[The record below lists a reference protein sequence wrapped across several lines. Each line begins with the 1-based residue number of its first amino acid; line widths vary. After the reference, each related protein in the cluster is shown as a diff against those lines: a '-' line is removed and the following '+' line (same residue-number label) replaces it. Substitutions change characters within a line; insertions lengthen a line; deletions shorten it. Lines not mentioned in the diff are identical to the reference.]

1 MQPTGGLR
9 PEGYCVLMNAVPDLV
24 AVCWGAVCSGLS
36 VRTGSESEKTFGEG
50 TGTLGTF
57 GTHGTHDAST
67 SEKKKTA
74 KTFAGFA
81 STTSRG
87 ALASP
92 HGLRAPSE
100 KTIGEHS
107 EAMGEGG
114 LQGENEGTLRMR
126 EEEEEGQKARR
137 VLLFALTA
145 AQETAVYKAA
155 IMGHADVV
163 VYLVRSSRRE
173 KRPL

>member
-1 MQPTGGLR
+1 M
-9 PEGYCVLMNAVPDLV
+9 LMNAVPDLV

-126 EEEEEGQKARR
+126 EEEEGQKARR

>member
-1 MQPTGGLR
+1 MD
-9 PEGYCVLMNAVPDLV
+9 AVRDLV

-50 TGTLGTF
+50 TGNLGTF

-114 LQGENEGTLRMR
+114 LAGENEGTLRMR
-126 EEEEEGQKARR
+126 EEEGQKARR
-137 VLLFALTA
+137 ALLFALTA

-163 VYLVRSSRRE
+163 VYLVGSIGRQPLEAACERRLIRLRLQSE
-173 KRPL
+173 W